1 MAPMPRKRSLADM
14 QHPEGALPLEYND
27 DDYIREVLLLEDGR
41 TEAFFDDE
49 LTTQAEK
56 LGISIAR
63 PTTPNPNNHDSMC
76 ESANTVASHHARTAS
91 SGSRESNSTGLTSR
105 SSINQ
110 IDTLTPMQSRKRSN
124 IRRSLSFSEY
134 EKFLSQTQAQQNGK
148 LGFVPPAMPAE
159 PAPSLFSVSTRRS
172 YQSIRNG
179 LKSRFK
185 FRKKFSAS
193 REDLKYVIHSEH

>member
-1 MAPMPRKRSLADM
+1 MAPIPQKRSLADM
-14 QHPEGALPLEYND
+14 QHPEGTLPLEYND

-41 TEAFFDDE
+41 TEAFFHNE
-49 LTTQAEK
+49 LTSQAEK
-56 LGISIAR
+56 LGITITR
-63 PTTPNPNNHDSMC
+63 PATPNPNNHDSMC

-91 SGSRESNSTGLTSR
+91 SGSRGSDSTGLTSR
-105 SSINQ
+105 SSIDQ
-110 IDTLTPMQSRKRSN
+110 MDALTPIQSRKRSN
-124 IRRSLSFSEY
+124 ARRSLSFSEY
-134 EKFLSQTQAQQNGK
+134 EKFISQAQAHENGK

-185 FRKKFSAS
+185 LRRKSSAS
-193 REDLKYVIHSEH
+193 REDLK